1 MISGSMH
8 VDVVTGQRSDY
19 NYYKD
24 VINGRG
30 GGEPRRH
37 VLYNYRFKGHFHIL
51 QLHMRELG

>member
-1 MISGSMH
+1 MISGSVH

-30 GGEPRRH
+30 GGGGAKATCI
-37 VLYNYRFKGHFHIL
+37 V
-51 QLHMRELG
+51 